1 MSSYESVKHYFVDEA
16 GDLTL
21 FDKRGHIIVG
31 NEGVSHCFMLGLVE
45 LPDPD
50 SAHKRLEELRQEL
63 LTNPYFSSASSM
75 QAKRNKTA
83 VAFHANDDLPEVRY
97 EVMRLLPSFDAKA
110 IIGIRRKQQLAEHYK
125 LIYLRTGKKIGSNAL
140 YNVIYDGLVAKIFRD
155 KLHSADKI
163 NIVFAHRGKSE
174 RHEALRNALDK
185 ARRGFEAKHGK
196 RTFPPT
202 TISSTAASKSAG
214 LQVVD
219 YYLWAMQRLYERGQE
234 RFFRALESQ
243 YRLTMD
249 LDDKRNHPYG
259 EWYSDANKLNPQNI
273 WPAAS

>member
-1 MSSYESVKHYFVDEA
+1 VDGVLNRSHVH
-16 GDLTL
+16 GDLH
-21 FDKRGHIIVG
+21 G
-31 NEGVSHCFMLGLVE
+31 
-45 LPDPD
+45 
-50 SAHKRLEELRQEL
+50 
-63 LTNPYFSSASSM
+63 SM
-75 QAKRNKTA
+75 SPQPA
-83 VAFHANDDLPEVRY
+83 ANNDLPEVRY

-110 IIGIRRKQQLAEHYK
+110 IVRIRRKQQLAEHYK
-125 LIYLRTGKKIGSNAL
+125 LIYLRTGKKLKPNAL
-140 YNVIYDGLVAKIFRD
+140 YNVVYDGLVAKIFRD

-174 RHEALRNALDK
+174 RHEALRNALNK
-185 ARRGFEAKHGK
+185 SRRSFEAKHGK

-202 TISSTAASKSAG
+202 TISSTAAARSAG
-214 LQVVD
+214 LQIVD

-249 LDDKRNHPYG
+249 LDDKRNNPYG
-259 EWYSDANKLNPQNI
+259 EWYSDANKLDPQNL